1 MKILIHIIVTTLFF
15 CATTSQ
21 AATCRSGNA
30 AVRGSQ
36 QGYERDKQA
45 AEQVA
50 KTEQSSSDIL
60 GKCVG
65 GITGVLTVPQFPS
78 LSDIFNQVQN
88 KVCQIARNQIDGVIN
103 DANGRINSAM
113 SGIHNQVNKINNS
126 SVGEVIPPP
135 QIMNPT
141 VQRNGGNSASQF
153 WSNIWK

>member
-1 MKILIHIIVTTLFF
+1 MKTCIHIIIATFLLCTTI
-15 CATTSQ
+15 AQ

-30 AVRGSQ
+30 AARGSQ

-65 GITGVLTVPQFPS
+65 GITGVLTAPQFPS

-103 DANGRINSAM
+103 DANGRINNTM
-113 SGIHNQVNKINNS
+113 NGIHNQVNKINQS
-126 SVGEVIPPP
+126 TAGEVVPSP
-135 QIMNPT
+135 QITNPA

-153 WSNIWK
+153 WSDIWK